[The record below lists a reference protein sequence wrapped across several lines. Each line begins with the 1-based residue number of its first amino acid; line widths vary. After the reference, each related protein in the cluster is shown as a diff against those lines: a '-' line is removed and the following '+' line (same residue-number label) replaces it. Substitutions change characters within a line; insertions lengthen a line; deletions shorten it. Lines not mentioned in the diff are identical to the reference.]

1 MKLVLALVPIGMA
14 ALLAACGSSSSSTDT
29 GTSSSSAAGAPSSSA
44 TSSTAATT
52 SSSTAAHQAMVTL
65 TPTHGKVGSVIHV
78 VGSGYSPGV
87 SVTGT
92 ICTVNASGGVDN
104 PLMDC
109 DVVNTVTVT
118 TDASGGFATDFTIKR
133 IPTPMK
139 AAYTIGFGV
148 QGDNSNSAGG
158 VLTIDK

>member
-1 MKLVLALVPIGMA
+1 MREQHEHL
-14 ALLAACGSSSSSTDT
+14 D
-29 GTSSSSAAGAPSSSA
+29 
-44 TSSTAATT
+44 
-52 SSSTAAHQAMVTL
+52 QAMVTL
-65 TPTHGKVGSVIHV
+65 TPNHGKVGSVIHV

-92 ICTVNASGGVDN
+92 ICAINASGGVDS

-118 TDASGGFATDFTIKR
+118 TDAQGGFTTDFTIHR
-133 IPTPMK
+133 IPPAK
-139 AAYTIGFGV
+139 AAYSLGFGV

-158 VLTIDK
+158 LLTIDK